1 MFWLGNDKD
10 SIVQIDDKGDDKD
23 EDTVDADVLA
33 QVSFEQ
39 VYLLSCLLTLHILN
53 IFMRIIC

>member
-39 VYLLSCLLTLHILN
+39 VSC
-53 IFMRIIC
+53 